1 MTKRT
6 LLFAVVCMLLGCV
19 LTFFMM
25 RKVDKENEV
34 IPDTELIQ
42 QQMKNVSKLVV
53 NEAKMAQ
60 IYNYK
65 DQKSFMNLLS
75 FDKKA
80 LVVVNADVQI
90 MYDLSKLEYTID
102 EANKILKI
110 TYIPNEEIKIAPDV
124 KIYDVE
130 ESRFNSFEG
139 ADYNA
144 IQESVKKQ
152 FKAKI
157 LKSNIQANAKNRLV
171 SELSKFLVVTK
182 SLGWTLQYQDK
193 NINQTTDFNNAISL

>member
-1 MTKRT
+1 MKKRIII
-6 LLFAVVCMLLGCV
+6 FAFVCILIGSL
-19 LTFFMM
+19 LTFFIM
-25 RKVDKENEV
+25 RKVDKRNEV
-34 IPDTELIQ
+34 LPDTELIQ

-53 NEAKMAQ
+53 NEAKISQ

-90 MYDLSKLEYTID
+90 MYDLSKLEYVVD
-102 EANKILKI
+102 EANKTVRI
-110 TYIPNEEIKIAPDV
+110 TNIPKEEIKISPDI

-130 ESRFNSFEG
+130 ESRFNTFKG
-139 ADYNA
+139 TDYNA

-152 FKAKI
+152 FQEKI
-157 LKSNIQANAKNRLV
+157 LKSNIQANAKSRLI
-171 SELSKFLVVTK
+171 SELGKFLVVTQ
-182 SLGWTLQYQDK
+182 SLGWTLQYQE
-193 NINQTTDFNNAISL
+193 NTIGNLTDFEQIIP

>member
-1 MTKRT
+1 MTKKT
-6 LLFAVVCMLLGCV
+6 LIFALICIALGSL
-19 LTFFMM
+19 LTFFIM
-25 RKVDKENEV
+25 RKVDKNNEV
-34 IPDTELIQ
+34 VPDTELIQ

-53 NEAKMAQ
+53 NEAKISQ

-65 DQKSFMNLLS
+65 DEKSFMNLMS

-102 EANKILKI
+102 ETNKIVKI
-110 TYIPNEEIKIAPDV
+110 TFIPKEEIKINPDI

-130 ESRFNSFEG
+130 ESRFNAFKG
-139 ADYNA
+139 NDYNT

-152 FKAKI
+152 FHEKI
-157 LKSNIQANAKNRLV
+157 RKSNIQANAKNRLV
-171 SELSKFLVVTK
+171 SELSKFLVVTQ
-182 SLGWTLQYQDK
+182 SLGWTLKYQEETIVNTADL
-193 NINQTTDFNNAISL
+193 NELIQL

>member
-1 MTKRT
+1 MTKKT
-6 LLFAVVCMLLGCV
+6 LIFALICIALGSL
-19 LTFFMM
+19 LTFFIM
-25 RKVDKENEV
+25 RKVDKNNEV
-34 IPDTELIQ
+34 VPDTELIQ

-53 NEAKMAQ
+53 NEAKISQ

-65 DQKSFMNLLS
+65 DEKSFMNLMS

-102 EANKILKI
+102 ETNKIVKI
-110 TYIPNEEIKIAPDV
+110 TFIPKEEIKINPDI

-130 ESRFNSFEG
+130 ESRFNAFKG
-139 ADYNA
+139 NDYNT

-152 FKAKI
+152 FHEKI
-157 LKSNIQANAKNRLV
+157 RKSNIQANAKNRLV
-171 SELSKFLVVTK
+171 SELSKFLVVTQ
-182 SLGWTLQYQDK
+182 SLGWTLKYQEETIV
-193 NINQTTDFNNAISL
+193 NTADFNELIQL